1 MGRQVYE
8 DMYKSS
14 PPDVPFMKGESRR
27 TVTEITTKAG
37 GLFWG
42 IVLLVVGLLWLMA
55 SLNLIEVNLN
65 IVWPLL
71 ILLGGTYLII
81 TKLLR

>member
-8 DMYKSS
+8 DMDKSS
-14 PPDVPFMKGESRR
+14 PPNVRFMKGESRR

>member
-1 MGRQVYE
+1 
-8 DMYKSS
+8 
-14 PPDVPFMKGESRR
+14 MKGESRR